1 MKKLILL
8 IVLLLSFASVAFSYE
23 EVEAADFIKKEMN
36 INELTIESNKDIRCK
51 EYFYKIEPWKDGK
64 LATIDGLG
72 RFSTFE
78 ITGEDKIKITPL
90 VQFPKKK
97 IDGRFK
103 TFPEID
109 IMWSC
114 VYMAV
119 QFFSD
124 IKNSRNIE
132 TVPIYT
138 NRYKSKTPYLLDSK
152 KKIFLI
158 PYGNMATVENYDY
171 LIYDFDNDKVL
182 YNPVEKGEDF
192 KKNYIRFNFGNGLL
206 LCQER
211 DKKNIRNFSDD
222 YCIFDYYK
230 NKCIK
235 NKLTEVLSLEKY
247 FNIIKINDENR
258 LIITSS
264 ENKIYVTYNE
274 DFSEI
279 DTEYI
284 VSPFFQ
290 KLKNKGMNT
299 KFTKINQNNE
309 WCIGNISGL
318 RGLSGEFLYKYFFIS
333 IKKETPYYFIPVITE
348 DYYEDSPSGEF
359 IEHSV
364 YGTCYI
370 EKIEKY
376 GKDCIRLYKMS
387 DVQAKIEKYLL
398 EKTKS
403 AIDLAIK

>member
-1 MKKLILL
+1 MKKTILFIAVML
-8 IVLLLSFASVAFSYE
+8 CILKTIFA
-23 EVEAADFIKKEMN
+23 EATELKNKLPTEWLNMEKMGE
-36 INELTIESNKDIRCK
+36 NELTIESNKDIRCK

-206 LCQER
+206 LC
-211 DKKNIRNFSDD
+211 S
-222 YCIFDYYK
+222 
-230 NKCIK
+230 
-235 NKLTEVLSLEKY
+235 
-247 FNIIKINDENR
+247 
-258 LIITSS
+258 
-264 ENKIYVTYNE
+264 
-274 DFSEI
+274 
-279 DTEYI
+279 
-284 VSPFFQ
+284 FF
-290 KLKNKGMNT
+290 
-299 KFTKINQNNE
+299 
-309 WCIGNISGL
+309 
-318 RGLSGEFLYKYFFIS
+318 
-333 IKKETPYYFIPVITE
+333 
-348 DYYEDSPSGEF
+348 
-359 IEHSV
+359 
-364 YGTCYI
+364 
-370 EKIEKY
+370 
-376 GKDCIRLYKMS
+376 
-387 DVQAKIEKYLL
+387 
-398 EKTKS
+398 
-403 AIDLAIK
+403 